1 MVLLPEKEEEWASD
15 FLHADKEAD
24 AKTAVAVIKAH
35 IVILLFW
42 LTLPLLS
49 GFVFQYFYYNTGC
62 V

>member
-1 MVLLPEKEEEWASD
+1 MILLPDKEEEWTSV
-15 FLHADKEAD
+15 FLHADRKTD

-49 GFVFQYFYYNTGC
+49 GLVFQYTNGD
-62 V
+62 